1 MIRIFKASR
10 FTRVDRLTK
19 IPYASRLAQGGGMIK
34 TQYINCSGWTRF
46 ICYNSQ
52 QKMLFWQRCFVPI
65 LVRLAVLN
73 KFGASEIIKDS
84 ISSFSH
90 AWKTTEIK
98 LTHRQAKFFTERF
111 QIFFRAKYNTDL
123 KIVTHELS

>member
-52 QKMLFWQRCFVPI
+52 QKMLFWQRCFVPF

-73 KFGASEIIKDS
+73 KFGADLNCLGPVPVLIVVNQPENLL
-84 ISSFSH
+84 
-90 AWKTTEIK
+90 K
-98 LTHRQAKFFTERF
+98 L
-111 QIFFRAKYNTDL
+111 
-123 KIVTHELS
+123 